1 MALHRVSS
9 ARQEPAAPSV
19 TESLIHHP
27 RWLFNPPATQ
37 PSNSPPGTDYSPA
50 AGCWPASSNR
60 TAWAWSP
67 GLSPRQP
74 QYPARPAVDV
84 AAPARLGPDP
94 ARLRSQVLSVLRARV
109 PEAWLPAPLRPPAAR
124 QAHLDVLVMLALA
137 RGQEA
142 AGAGLSG
149 EVRAWL
155 EVQARPGEVIVTLL
169 RPEALAAGAVAPIMA
184 IMTPPRARPCP
195 SWA

>member
-1 MALHRVSS
+1 M
-9 ARQEPAAPSV
+9 
-19 TESLIHHP
+19 
-27 RWLFNPPATQ
+27 
-37 PSNSPPGTDYSPA
+37 
-50 AGCWPASSNR
+50 
-60 TAWAWSP
+60 
-67 GLSPRQP
+67 
-74 QYPARPAVDV
+74 
-84 AAPARLGPDP
+84 
-94 ARLRSQVLSVLRARV
+94 LRARV